1 MGKSSDFGRVDKK
14 VRWKQPIALRGYV
27 SKRLGTLKYAQARG

>member
-1 MGKSSDFGRVDKK
+1 MGKSSDYFGRVDKK

-27 SKRLGTLKYAQARG
+27 SKRLGT